1 MPHDDDLGPGED
13 QAGRFESYRA
23 PEVLAP
29 AGFAI
34 ALAALLGYGLLSGT
48 ILLVLTAGDNGQQ
61 GAGAQ
66 VATGLLGAALAA
78 IPLLMGLEAV
88 RNLLEDDPLW
98 VRGLARATVLLGGF
112 VVLLRLLHTAAVA
125 VADNSQYFG
134 Y

>member
-1 MPHDDDLGPGED
+1 MDLLDDDLDAPPSRLD
-13 QAGRFESYRA
+13 SYRS

-34 ALAALLGYGLLSGT
+34 AVAALLGYGLLSGT
-48 ILLVLTAGDNGQQ
+48 ILLVITAD
-61 GAGAQ
+61 GAGVPSNGAQ
-66 VATGLLGAALAA
+66 AAAGLLGAALAA
-78 IPLLMGLEAV
+78 IPFLMGLEAV

-112 VVLLRLLHTAAVA
+112 VVLLRLAHTAIVA
-125 VADNSQYFG
+125 LAENPQYFG